1 VNSFDTEGPA
11 RGDGD
16 TPRVFWSP
24 DYVAPSH
31 VFDTTR
37 KSETVRDLIVERGI
51 DAVREPST
59 AVVTATEK
67 LIEELHDP
75 IYIEALR
82 TGDPVDLAASQG
94 FRWDKGIWTMAR
106 ASTSGVVAALELA
119 IKHGFATG
127 SLSSGL
133 HHARRDRGRGYCS
146 INGLAVAAEA
156 IRPRIGLDDRI
167 AIFDVDAHCG
177 GGTNELID
185 DWALDHVLHLDV
197 STNDFDRY
205 QPCRPDNELH
215 RATSAADYMATVD
228 RMLGLIIESGCRAVL
243 YNAGMDAVEMVPEHA
258 LRRREE
264 LVASK
269 LRSADI
275 PCAFVL
281 AGGYVG
287 PGIDAAALADLHAAT
302 AEAFIL

>member
-1 VNSFDTEGPA
+1 MNSFDTEGPT

-37 KSETVRDLIVERGI
+37 KSEAVRDLIVGRGI
-51 DAVREPST
+51 DPVSEPPATVMAS
-59 AVVTATEK
+59 TEK

-82 TGDPVDLAASQG
+82 TGDPMDLAASQG
-94 FRWDKGIWTMAR
+94 FRWDAGIWTMATS
-106 ASTSGVVAALELA
+106 STSGVVAALELA

-205 QPCRPDNELH
+205 QPCRPGNELH
-215 RATSAADYMATVD
+215 RATSTADYMATVE

-243 YNAGMDAVEMVPEHA
+243 YNAGMDALEMVPEQD

-264 LVASK
+264 LVSSK

-275 PCAFVL
+275 PCTFVL

-287 PGIDAAALADLHAAT
+287 PGLDADALADLHTAT
-302 AEAFIL
+302 AEAFIG